1 MELRQAILGKRVYI
15 DTNILIYLFEGFEEY
30 LPLLQELAQ
39 CVDNN
44 DITLLTGEVTLAE
57 ILVMPFKKDDTGA
70 INLYTKALND
80 RKFIELVPTTQKVYI
95 KTAFLRATL
104 SSMKTPDSIHVA
116 SAMVGKADI
125 FITNDQGIKTPKG
138 IEKLL
143 LSDFKY

>member
-1 MELRQAILGKRVYI
+1 MGLKQAISGKRVYV

-30 LPLLQELAQ
+30 LPLLQELAE
-39 CVDNN
+39 CVDSKE
-44 DITLLTGEVTLAE
+44 ITLLTGEITLAE
-57 ILVMPFKKDDTGA
+57 ILVMPFNKDDTGA

-104 SSMKTPDSIHVA
+104 SGMKTPDSIHVA
-116 SAMVGKADI
+116 SAMEGKADV
-125 FITNDQGIKTPKG
+125 FISKDQGIKTPKG

-143 LSDFKY
+143 LSDFL